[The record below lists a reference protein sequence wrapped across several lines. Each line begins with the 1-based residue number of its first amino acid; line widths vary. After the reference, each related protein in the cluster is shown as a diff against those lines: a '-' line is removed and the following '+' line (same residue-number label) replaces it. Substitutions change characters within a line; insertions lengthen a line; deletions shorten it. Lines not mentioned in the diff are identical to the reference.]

1 MSQEPWKGRRG
12 DLVLVRAPG
21 DYGKPRP
28 ALVVQSDFF
37 NPTHASVAVCLLSSD
52 RQNAPLFRV
61 DLEPAPENGL
71 QKPSQVMLDKIVTL
85 KRERLGDTIGRINE
99 GQLLQINR
107 LLAVFLGLV
116 DTTKQ

>member
-1 MSQEPWKGRRG
+1 MKARRG
-12 DLVLVRAPG
+12 DLVLVSAPG

-61 DLEPAPENGL
+61 DVEPTPKNGL
-71 QKPSQVMLDKIVTL
+71 QKPSQIMLDKIVSL
-85 KRERLGDTIGRINE
+85 KCERLGEAIGRIDE
-99 GQLLQINR
+99 GQLLQVNR
-107 LLAVFLGLV
+107 LLAVFLGLA